1 MKFML
6 LVLNKKITKF
16 NEVLVY
22 VSVMN
27 KKLQNY
33 ARKEENELYALNQ
46 CIVVALWEKQSSLT
60 LSKNIFFITN

>member
-1 MKFML
+1 MK
-6 LVLNKKITKF
+6 KSTKF

-33 ARKEENELYALNQ
+33 ARKEDNELYALNQ
-46 CIVVALWEKQSSLT
+46 CDVVA
-60 LSKNIFFITN
+60 N

>member
-1 MKFML
+1 ML
-6 LVLNKKITKF
+6 FEKTNGKSLNYEWTQKLLLLNKKATKF

-33 ARKEENELYALNQ
+33 ARKKDNELYTLNQ
-46 CIVVALWEKQSSLT
+46 CVVVA
-60 LSKNIFFITN
+60 N

>member
-1 MKFML
+1 MMKFML

-46 CIVVALWEKQSSLT
+46 CIVVAL
-60 LSKNIFFITN
+60 